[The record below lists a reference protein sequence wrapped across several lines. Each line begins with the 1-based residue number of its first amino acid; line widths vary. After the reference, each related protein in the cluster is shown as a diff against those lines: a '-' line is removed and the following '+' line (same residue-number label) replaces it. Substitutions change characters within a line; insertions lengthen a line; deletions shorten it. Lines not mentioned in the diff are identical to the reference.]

1 MIYVHVPFCRSFCTY
16 CDFYSEVAARCRKA
30 EDVLK
35 QEKLFEKFSQALCA
49 EAVSRAG
56 EISDEV
62 NTLYIGGG
70 TPSVL
75 PLSALRKILD
85 TLALLGHGMP
95 GSSKDISG
103 LVVKGPSSSSH
114 AGQGLSWAGRPY
126 DEFTVEVNP
135 EDIIEKGHAY
145 VEGLLELGVNR
156 ISMGVQSFDDSVL
169 KFMNRRHTAAE
180 AVRAYAILE
189 ESGVRNISIDLIFGL
204 PQLSMSQWRET
215 LDKALAISSR
225 GVLPQ
230 HISSYQLSVEPGS
243 MLARLV
249 EKGRWSEASEEVCQE
264 QYAELCS
271 VLASAGYNHYEIS
284 NFARPGYEAR
294 HNSAYW
300 SHTPYVGLGPGAH
313 SFVSG
318 HSMASFDS
326 PLCPSSDSLHCPS
339 IDSLHCPSID
349 SLHCSSIDS
358 HYCHFER
365 PKGVEKSSHRIWNL
379 PDLQTYL
386 DAFRHGDFSSVRE
399 GETLTREQLV
409 LEHIM
414 LGLRTS
420 AGLPADYLR
429 AHCEPAAFDRALD
442 SGDLQAVPGSERLRI
457 PESRFFVS
465 DSIISSLV

>member
-35 QEKLFEKFSQALCA
+35 QEKLFEEFSQALCA

-75 PLSALRKILD
+75 PLSAFRALAG
-85 TLALLGHGMP
+85 TLGKAK
-95 GSSKDISG
+95 SFE
-103 LVVKGPSSSSH
+103 
-114 AGQGLSWAGRPY
+114 
-126 DEFTVEVNP
+126 EFTVEVNP
-135 EDIIEKGHAY
+135 EDIIEKGHEY

-249 EKGRWSEASEEVCQE
+249 EKGRWSEAPEEVCQE

-300 SHTPYVGLGPGAH
+300 FHTPYVGLGPGAH

-326 PLCPSSDSLHCPS
+326 PLCPS
-339 IDSLHCPSID
+339 IDSLHCPSNV

-365 PKGVEKSSHRIWNL
+365 PKGVEKSFRRIWNL

-399 GETLTREQLV
+399 GETLTMDQLT

-420 AGLPADYLR
+420 SGLPASYLR
-429 AHCEPAAFDRALD
+429 THCTPTALSRALSLGHLVPVPESVASLAPAASHESLASLPA
-442 SGDLQAVPGSERLRI
+442 GCHLRI
-457 PESRFFVS
+457 PERHFFIS
-465 DSIISSLV
+465 DAIISALV

>member
-35 QEKLFEKFSQALCA
+35 QEKLFEEFSQALCA

-75 PLSALRKILD
+75 PLSAFRALAG
-85 TLALLGHGMP
+85 TLGEAK
-95 GSSKDISG
+95 SFE
-103 LVVKGPSSSSH
+103 
-114 AGQGLSWAGRPY
+114 
-126 DEFTVEVNP
+126 EFTVEVNP
-135 EDIIEKGHAY
+135 EDIIEKGHEY

-169 KFMNRRHTAAE
+169 KFMNRRHAAAE

-249 EKGRWSEASEEVCQE
+249 EKGRWSEAPEEVCQE

-318 HSMASFDS
+318 HSMASFET
-326 PLCPSSDSLHCPS
+326 PLCPS
-339 IDSLHCPSID
+339 IDSLHCPS
-349 SLHCSSIDS
+349 SDS

-365 PKGVEKSSHRIWNL
+365 PKGVEKSFRRIWNL

-399 GETLTREQLV
+399 GETLTMDQLT

-420 AGLPADYLR
+420 SGLPASYLR
-429 AHCEPAAFDRALD
+429 THCTPDALSRALSLGHLVPVPESVASLAPAAYHQSLTSLPA
-442 SGDLQAVPGSERLRI
+442 GCHLRI
-457 PESRFFVS
+457 PERHFFIS
-465 DSIISSLV
+465 DAIISALV